1 MISSLVYDAGSAAEF
16 RIESEADLVEAR
28 DAPGTTW
35 VRVAD
40 PTDAELERITDTFGV
55 HPLAIEDIQ
64 NDVRPKTEEFPA
76 HTFVLVKT
84 AVLRRGETT
93 FEEEVR
99 TRPVGLFVGPEWLI
113 TITDEE
119 GPVNAVSQA
128 WRSVENRDGRTLQ
141 YGPDFAAYRVIDR
154 VVDGYF
160 DLLDDVGETI
170 EDIEDGVLAGPDE
183 GVLEALN
190 AVRRDL
196 LSFRK
201 VVWPT
206 REAIAV
212 LSRGDADHVREQT
225 ERYYR
230 DVHDHLVEVVDLTE
244 TYRDLARGARDIYL
258 NALSQSTN
266 EVMKRLTVVA
276 TIFIPLTFVVG
287 VYGMNFANS
296 PYNMPE
302 LEWTFGYPAV
312 MVGMA
317 LVSFILLAYFRRE
330 GWM

>member
-1 MISSLVYDAGSAAEF
+1 MISSLVYDAGDVNEV
-16 RIESEADLVEAR
+16 RVESETDLREAR

-40 PTDAELERITDTFGV
+40 PTDAELEQIIDVFGV
-55 HPLAIEDIQ
+55 HPLAVEDIQ
-64 NDVRPKTEEFPA
+64 NDVRPKTEEYPA

-84 AVLRRGETT
+84 AMLRRGETT
-93 FEEEVR
+93 FDEEVR
-99 TRPVGLFVGPEWLI
+99 TRPVGLFLGPEWLV

-119 GPVNAVSQA
+119 GPVSAVSQV
-128 WRSVENRDGRTLQ
+128 WQSVENRDGRTLR
-141 YGPDFAAYRVIDR
+141 YGPDFAAYRVVDR
-154 VVDGYF
+154 VVDDYF
-160 DLLDDVGETI
+160 DLLDDVEDTI
-170 EDIEDGVLAGPDE
+170 EDVEE
-183 GVLEALN
+183 GVLDGPDDDVLESLN

-206 REAIAV
+206 REAIGV
-212 LSRGDADHVREQT
+212 LSRGDAVHVREQT

-230 DVHDHLVEVVDLTE
+230 DVYDHLVEVVDLTE

-302 LEWTFGYPAV
+302 LEWAFGYPAV

-317 LVSFILLAYFRRE
+317 LVSFILLVHFQRE